1 MDRQMKVTVFEK
13 LKKYESYLITAHEAN
28 FIRSLTNT
36 QMEELIGIGAELGI
50 IYVNN
55 HCPKCA
61 LDFVK
66 KLSILYYEYKEK
78 QRSESKPKKE
88 KKERKENK
96 NEGKE

>member
-1 MDRQMKVTVFEK
+1 MKATVFEK

-61 LDFVK
+61 LDFIK
-66 KLSILYYEYKEK
+66 KLSIPYYEEK

-88 KKERKENK
+88 KKERKESK
-96 NEGKE
+96 NEGEE